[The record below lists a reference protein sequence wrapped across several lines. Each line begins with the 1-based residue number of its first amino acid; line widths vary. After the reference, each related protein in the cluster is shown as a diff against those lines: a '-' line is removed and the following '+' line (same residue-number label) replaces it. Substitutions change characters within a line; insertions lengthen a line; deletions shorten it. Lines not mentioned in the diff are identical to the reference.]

1 MRSLL
6 LYLDARFGEASTYAG
21 LAAILTAAHVSVDPG
36 LLHAVTLWGVVV
48 SGVLAIVLRE
58 AGNKP
63 PGQIATDVLAAVVA
77 GIKAMPEPAA
87 PPAPAPVPVPA
98 TPAK

>member
-6 LYLDARFGEASTYAG
+6 AYLDARFGEASTYAG
-21 LAAILTAAHVSVDPG
+21 IAAVLGAAHVSVDPG
-36 LLHAVTLWGVVV
+36 VLHAVTLWGVVLA
-48 SGVLAIVLRE
+48 GALAVLIGE

-63 PGQIATDVLAAVVA
+63 DQTVATDVLTALVA
-77 GIKAMPEPAA
+77 GIKAMPETKPDA
-87 PPAPAPVPVPA
+87 A